1 MPPTQEKERR
11 TVRLLVVMSPSEA
24 ARMQAAADLS
34 GIPRSVLLRSAGL
47 RMAENVTRARGLQLP
62 ED

>member
-24 ARMQAAADLS
+24 ARMQAAADAS

>member
-1 MPPTQEKERR
+1 MSPNQVKERR
-11 TVRLLVVMSPSEA
+11 SVRLLVAMSPSEA
-24 ARMQAAADLS
+24 ARMQAAADVS

-47 RMAENVTRARGLQLP
+47 RMAEDDTRARGLQLL